1 MAALEATTTANMT
14 QYLTFNLGDE
24 EYGIEILRVQEIKGY
39 TPITPIPNAPA
50 FIKGVMNLRGTVV
63 PVMGLRETFGMPSVE
78 YGKFSVIII
87 TAVGDKVIG
96 LVVDAVSDV
105 IDLAVTDID
114 MAPELGV
121 RVDTSMLRG
130 MGRVGDKFI
139 ILLAIDKVVSGV
151 ERPAAGLLQA
161 AEDVGRN
168 GAGSDTRAA

>member
-1 MAALEATTTANMT
+1 MAALDATTVNVT

-63 PVMGLRETFGMPSVE
+63 PVMGLRETFGMPSIE
-78 YGKFSVIII
+78 YGKFSVIIV

-96 LVVDAVSDV
+96 ILVDAVTDV

-114 MAPELGV
+114 MAPELGA
-121 RVDTSMLRG
+121 RVDTSMVRG
-130 MGRVGDKFI
+130 MGRTGDKFI

-151 ERPAAGLLQA
+151 ERPGGGLPQAAGVA
-161 AEDVGRN
+161 GGGGT
-168 GAGSDTRAA
+168 GAVTRAA